1 MRDLAR
7 GCWLLLLLT
16 LGTGAFAA
24 ERPAYRCYQAPV
36 APVMDGAIAGDPA
49 WKRIPAVTGF
59 SKLGD
64 GFTDAKQT
72 FARACWD
79 AQALY
84 TGVTCEEPDVA
95 SLQLKVRDGG
105 PTWEDDGIEVFLQ
118 PGEGRPVTQFV
129 VTAGGARGG
138 FEGSPDFLRYQAAA
152 HAGED
157 FYSLEIRIPFELL
170 EASPT
175 VGDKWLGDVCR
186 NIWATKS
193 GGDKFTCWAPLQTR
207 FLEPEHFAT
216 IELLGPPPEAA
227 GVTALE
233 DRLNRRYRADLTR
246 RLGVSA
252 ARGKEY
258 VPVLTEAS
266 ERQQYRVKALELLR
280 RWGEL
285 EQLQQAA
292 KSAPLP
298 ELRRVIKGA
307 DALVE
312 ESYNLKYA
320 YLIATVL
327 GD

>member
-1 MRDLAR
+1 MCGLAR

-16 LGTGAFAA
+16 LGAGALAA
-24 ERPAYRCYQAPV
+24 ERLAYPCYQAPV
-36 APVMDGAIAGDPA
+36 APVMDGAIVGDPA
-49 WKRIPAVTGF
+49 WERIPTVTGF

-64 GFTDAKQT
+64 GFSDAKQT
-72 FARACWD
+72 FAQACWD
-79 AQALY
+79 EQALY
-84 TGVTCEEPDVA
+84 VGVTCEEPDVA

-105 PTWEDDGIEVFLQ
+105 PTWEDDSIEVFIQ

-138 FEGSPDFLRYQAAA
+138 FEGSPDFLKYQAAA
-152 HAGED
+152 HRGED
-157 FYSLEIRIPFELL
+157 SSSLEIWIPFELL
-170 EASPT
+170 EASPKI
-175 VGDKWLGDVCR
+175 GDKWLGNVCR

-207 FLEPEHFAT
+207 FLEPERFAT
-216 IELLGPPPEAA
+216 IELLGPPPDA
-227 GVTALE
+227 GGVAALE
-233 DRLNRRYRADLTR
+233 DRLNSRYRADLTR
-246 RLGVSA
+246 RLKASA

-258 VPVLTEAS
+258 VPALTEAS
-266 ERQQYRVKALELLR
+266 EREEYRARALELLR

-285 EQLQQAA
+285 QQLQQQAR
-292 KSAPLP
+292 SAPLP
-298 ELRRVIKGA
+298 DLRRVIKGA